1 MQSPNTFSPSVVRVA
16 GMATLCN
23 DTQLK
28 KARSPMLFS
37 DCEDGILL
45 RETQS
50 EKAELPMD
58 CKESIAP
65 MLVREVQEEK
75 AFGAITCTFR
85 PPVTVGRR
93 LQP

>member
-1 MQSPNTFSPSVVRVA
+1 
-16 GMATLCN
+16 MATLCN

-58 CKESIAP
+58 DTVSGTTAFFKDLQFLNALLSIFSTP
-65 MLVREVQEEK
+65 D
-75 AFGAITCTFR
+75 
-85 PPVTVGRR
+85 GRIASGKDSH
-93 LQP
+93 P